1 MMPKDDA
8 QEVRNNVQLVMAGLR
23 SHRTAMDALGAES
36 PEEEIAR
43 VLADR
48 ERLVPLTPQ
57 PPLPQGERGSNDGGS
72 GT

>member
-8 QEVRNNVQLVMAGLR
+8 QEVRNNVSLVAAGLR

-43 VLADR
+43 VLAER
-48 ERLVPLTPQ
+48 EVL
-57 PPLPQGERGSNDGGS
+57 GEASGEESDVGGS
-72 GT
+72 EA